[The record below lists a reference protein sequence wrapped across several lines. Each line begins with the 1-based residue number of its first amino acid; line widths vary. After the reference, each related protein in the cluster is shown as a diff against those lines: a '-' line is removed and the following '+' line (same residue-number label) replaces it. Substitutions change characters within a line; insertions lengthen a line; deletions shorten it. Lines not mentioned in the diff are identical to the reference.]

1 VASASTGSPATVGA
15 RLRAA
20 REKRGISLRQIA
32 ERTRISVMVLEAVER
47 DDIKRLPGGIFTRS
61 FLRSYATEVGLDP
74 DTTVDEFLAQFPPE
88 SVTAG
93 TVGDPVEDHQA
104 IESDRHAARTF
115 VRLIAASLPI
125 AAIVIYF
132 TVRPTP
138 SGEETESSAPSSVE
152 APTVAGGSKILTP
165 SRGNSKIPPATTQ
178 TVKASEVKA
187 VTAIEPKPTTDP
199 KAAIT
204 PKTVTDPKLG
214 AVGTGAAATVTPPT
228 TGGNQATATMK
239 PSATD
244 ATPVPTEVK
253 VPAQTAKR
261 PETAKPAAPPDSVMM
276 VIDQPSRCWVAVAVD
291 GQAVAPERLGSGERL
306 ELKARREIVVTVGED
321 SPCSYTLNGA
331 AGRPLGQ
338 PGAIVTRRIS
348 PDNYR
353 SYVTR

>member
-1 VASASTGSPATVGA
+1 VTSASPGSPATVGA

-20 REKRGISLRQIA
+20 REKQGISLRQIA

-74 DTTVDEFLAQFPPE
+74 DKTVDEFLGQFPPE
-88 SVTAG
+88 SVAAG

-104 IESDRHAARTF
+104 IESDRHAARTL

-125 AAIVIYF
+125 AAVVIYF
-132 TVRPTP
+132 SVRPSP
-138 SGEETESSAPSSVE
+138 SGEGTDVSAPGRGA
-152 APTVAGGSKILTP
+152 APTVAGGT
-165 SRGNSKIPPATTQ
+165 KIPAPSPVGSKTPPAATQ
-178 TVKASEVKA
+178 TVKPIGVKA
-187 VTAIEPKPTTDP
+187 AIESRVPTDP
-199 KAAIT
+199 KAAVNA
-204 PKTVTDPKLG
+204 KTATATKPG
-214 AVGTGAAATVTPPT
+214 AVGTGAAATAALPVSA
-228 TGGNQATATMK
+228 GNQPTATAK

-244 ATPVPTEVK
+244 PIPAAKETK
-253 VPAQTAKR
+253 VPPQPPKR

-291 GQAVAPERLGSGERL
+291 GEAVAPERLGSGQRL
-306 ELKARREIVVTVGED
+306 ELKASREIVVTVGED
-321 SPCSYTLNGA
+321 APCSYTLNGS

-353 SYVTR
+353 TYLTR

>member
-20 REKRGISLRQIA
+20 REKQGISLRQIA

-74 DTTVDEFLAQFPPE
+74 DTTVDEFLGQFPPE

-104 IESDRHAARTF
+104 IESDRHAARTL
-115 VRLIAASLPI
+115 VRLVVASLPI
-125 AAIVIYF
+125 AAVVIYF
-132 TVRPTP
+132 SVRPAP
-138 SGEETESSAPSSVE
+138 SGEETESSAPNRVE
-152 APTVAGGSKILTP
+152 APTVAGGT
-165 SRGNSKIPPATTQ
+165 KIPPASLVGSKTAPMTTQ
-178 TVKASEVKA
+178 TGKPSEVKA
-187 VTAIEPKPTTDP
+187 AIEPKPTTDP
-199 KAAIT
+199 KTAINS
-204 PKTVTDPKLG
+204 KTATDPKLT
-214 AVGTGAAATVTPPT
+214 AVGTGASATVAPP
-228 TGGNQATATMK
+228 ATAKNQTTATTK
-239 PSATD
+239 PAATD
-244 ATPVPTEVK
+244 APPVPTEAK

-291 GQAVAPERLGSGERL
+291 GQAIAPERLGSGERL
-306 ELKARREIVVTVGED
+306 ELKASREIVVTVGED

-348 PDNYR
+348 PGNYR
-353 SYVTR
+353 TYVTR

>member
-1 VASASTGSPATVGA
+1 MGSPVTVGA

-20 REKRGISLRQIA
+20 REKQGISLRQIA
-32 ERTRISVMVLEAVER
+32 ERTRISVMVLEALER

-61 FLRSYATEVGLDP
+61 FVKAYATEVGLDP
-74 DTTVDEFLAQFPPE
+74 DSTVDDFLGQFPSE

-104 IESDRHAARTF
+104 IESDRHVARTF

-132 TVRPTP
+132 SVRQSPP
-138 SGEETESSAPSSVE
+138 SERTIAPPPPVT
-152 APTVAGGSKILTP
+152 APVVAGGSKIPPP
-165 SRGNSKIPPATTQ
+165 SAGGGSKVPPAATTPM
-178 TVKASEVKA
+178 VKPTEVKA
-187 VTAIEPKPTTDP
+187 TTDP
-199 KAAIT
+199 KAAT
-204 PKTVTDPKLG
+204 NPKATSDPK
-214 AVGTGAAATVTPPT
+214 ATTVGTGAVATATPPVT
-228 TGGNQATATMK
+228 VGNQAAATAK

-244 ATPVPTEVK
+244 ATPATTEVK
-253 VPAQTAKR
+253 VPPQTQKR
-261 PETAKPAAPPDSVMM
+261 PEAARPAAPPDSVMM

-291 GQAVAPERLGSGERL
+291 GEAVAPERLGSGQRL
-306 ELKARREIVVTVGED
+306 ELKASREIVVTVGED
-321 SPCSYTLNGA
+321 SPCAYTLNGS

-353 SYVTR
+353 TYLTR